1 MAYAAKDV
9 LSAYRG
15 GGGGYNPYSMYGR
28 DGGRS
33 IPITPTQPTMPTV
46 PTEDQ
51 WDMPWDPA
59 TGGPSWWPK
68 NVQNIADV
76 WRSSG
81 DPAAGNVKQ
90 NWYRSP
96 DWPMGGDVEGAIY
109 SPYWGWQDMADV
121 KNLYRQAEGPV
132 TWDQFQNWGLK
143 KTGIGQDWQNYFEEY
158 GGDGDGG
165 DGGTTGG
172 GDTSGDQNAQ
182 SYLDWLNTLSAT
194 PQTYGGDTTSGDD
207 MLARFGYTG
216 DIPIN
221 PMEQNYLDA
230 IQQLYTQQPTALQT
244 IQPANQFYQ
253 DVLGGAVGAT
263 GQPFRQSVYNATQAG
278 AMQNYDTMRRQLA
291 TKFSERGGYF
301 GGGHSIAQ
309 AKLANETSNSLNQI
323 LAGLNLEGFNQDVLA
338 RQGAASGLAGLGT
351 TQQGISSQI
360 LSDIYGGGNLITQR
374 DLLNRQQSQEAQG
387 RAYDDWLRAQQENQ
401 AIFGNAAN
409 LLGYQ
414 AFQPIAQQP
423 QQSQWGNVLAALLSA
438 GGQIGAAALTKK
450 TPSGSAGYYS

>member
-1 MAYAAKDV
+1 
-9 LSAYRG
+9 
-15 GGGGYNPYSMYGR
+15 
-28 DGGRS
+28 
-33 IPITPTQPTMPTV
+33 
-46 PTEDQ
+46 
-51 WDMPWDPA
+51 MPWDPA
-59 TGGPSWWPK
+59 NSGYSWWPS
-68 NVQNIADV
+68 NVEKISDV
-76 WRSSG
+76 WKASG

-96 DWPMGGDVEGAIY
+96 DWPMGGGIEAAAY
-109 SPYWGWQDMADV
+109 SPYWGWQDIAAV
-121 KNLYRQAEGPV
+121 KDLYRKATEPV
-132 TWDQFQNWGLK
+132 TFEQFKQWPLEQRTGSNYDQWL
-143 KTGIGQDWQNYFEEY
+143 EEQA
-158 GGDGDGG
+158 GVAGA
-165 DGGTTGG
+165 GGTEGFEGYFDGTPVGEE
-172 GDTSGDQNAQ
+172 SQN
-182 SYLDWLNTLSAT
+182 LPEN
-194 PQTYGGDTTSGDD
+194 
-207 MLARFGYTG
+207 MLETFGYTG

-221 PMEQNYLDA
+221 PMEQEYLNA
-230 IQQLYTQQPTALQT
+230 IQQLYTQQPTGLQT

-263 GQPFRQSVYNATQAG
+263 GEPFRQSVYGATKAG
-278 AMQNYDTMRRQLA
+278 AMQNYDTMRRNLA

-309 AKLANETSNSLNQI
+309 AKLANETSTSLNQI

-360 LSDIYGGGNLITQR
+360 LQDIYGGGNLITQR
-374 DLLNRQQSQEAQG
+374 DLLNRQQSQEARG

-401 AIFGNAAN
+401 AVFGNAAN